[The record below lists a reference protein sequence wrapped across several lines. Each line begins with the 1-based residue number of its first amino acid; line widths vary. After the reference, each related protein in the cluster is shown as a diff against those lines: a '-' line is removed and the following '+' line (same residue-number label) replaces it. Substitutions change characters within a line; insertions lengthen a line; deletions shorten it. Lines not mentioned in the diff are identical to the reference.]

1 MKLQLQKEKYQILKQ
16 YFGYD
21 EFREGQELLI
31 DRASSICPFNL
42 KEVCETTIGLIRDPD
57 FDVMSTLLA
66 PGNGNRILRDQYSY
80 LQNDVLECRDNGTAV
95 LFLNVFLYI
104 IIL

>member
-1 MKLQLQKEKYQILKQ
+1 MFLPIAIVY
-16 YFGYD
+16 
-21 EFREGQELLI
+21 R
-31 DRASSICPFNL
+31 
-42 KEVCETTIGLIRDPD
+42 
-57 FDVMSTLLA
+57 
-66 PGNGNRILRDQYSY
+66 NGNRILRDKYSY

>member
-1 MKLQLQKEKYQILKQ
+1 MFLPIAIVY
-16 YFGYD
+16 
-21 EFREGQELLI
+21 R
-31 DRASSICPFNL
+31 
-42 KEVCETTIGLIRDPD
+42 
-57 FDVMSTLLA
+57 
-66 PGNGNRILRDQYSY
+66 NGNRILRDQYRY

>member
-1 MKLQLQKEKYQILKQ
+1 MFQPIAIVY
-16 YFGYD
+16 
-21 EFREGQELLI
+21 R
-31 DRASSICPFNL
+31 
-42 KEVCETTIGLIRDPD
+42 
-57 FDVMSTLLA
+57 
-66 PGNGNRILRDQYSY
+66 NGNRILRDQYSY